1 MRLVLAALG
10 AAATLVVV
18 APAGAA
24 PLITAPGAIV
34 PESEIITVQRPVRP
48 VVRPGAPVARGGPRV
63 VRGAPVVRGGRGR
76 GGAVAAG
83 VAAGVIGGLLV
94 GGAAAAQPRYVE
106 PEPDVVVVRRR
117 RPVVVED
124 DEPVY
129 ARPRCMSFRSYDP
142 RTGTFIDRDGFE
154 RPCR

>member
-1 MRLVLAALG
+1 MRMTLAALG
-10 AAATLVVV
+10 AAVTLLAV

-34 PESEIITVQRPVRP
+34 PDTEIITVQRPVR
-48 VVRPGAPVARGGPRV
+48 VIRPGAPVVRGGPRV
-63 VRGAPVVRGGRGR
+63 VRGGPVVRGGRGR

-94 GGAAAAQPRYVE
+94 GGAAQQRYAE

-124 DEPVY
+124 EGPVY
-129 ARPRCMSFRSYDP
+129 VQRRRDCTSFSSYDP
-142 RTGTFIDRDGFE
+142 RTGTFIDRDGIE
-154 RPCR
+154 RRCR